1 MSSGR
6 GTVGARVP
14 DVVIWQADG
23 APLPGEGYGGRL
35 SATFQ
40 QAGCAVAVVDYRRRG
55 LSDRL
60 LAAPVHVLSGGET
73 SAFSQDRA
81 TLRARAQLAELARRA
96 WSDDVTVV
104 GICLGAQLLA
114 RAIAPELPCSTP
126 ERGMEAGW
134 QHVDEEGRGPE
145 AVAELHYEQ
154 IHPMFASID
163 GVTVTHRNE
172 HSPVQAF
179 RWGPGVVGM
188 QFHPE
193 WSPAD
198 LRVVLHRHRRLLAE
212 RHHDPRGAAQTL
224 RGLRQ
229 RRPSDLFERLVV
241 EPVRQRLATIRPL
254 EVDPVVPQAA

>member
-23 APLPGEGYGGRL
+23 EPLPGEGYGGRL
-35 SATFQ
+35 GAAFQ
-40 QAGCAVAVVDYRRRG
+40 RLGCTVAVVEYRRRR

-60 LAAPVHVLSGGET
+60 LSAPVHVLSGGET

-81 TLRARAQLAELARRA
+81 TIRARAQLAELAQRA
-96 WSDDVTVV
+96 WADEATVI

-114 RAIAPELPCSTP
+114 RAIAPEVPRSTP

-134 QHVDEEGRGPE
+134 QQVEEADRRRE
-145 AVAELHYEQ
+145 QVAELHYEQ
-154 IHPMFASID
+154 IHPAFETVD
-163 GVTVTHRNE
+163 GVTVTHRND

-179 RWGPGVVGM
+179 RWGGAIGM

-193 WSPAD
+193 WSPTD
-198 LRVVLHRHRRLLAE
+198 LRVVLRRHRRLLAE

-224 RGLRQ
+224 RGVRQ
-229 RRPSDLFERLVV
+229 RRPSDLFEQLVL
-241 EPVRQRLATIRPL
+241 EPARQRLAAARPL
-254 EVDPVVPQAA
+254 EPVAVPQAA